1 MGRTNLDYKS
11 DKLKKG
17 AFYEVIINV
26 RKSN

>member
-17 AFYEVIINV
+17 AFHLKTNTIYMN
-26 RKSN
+26 K